1 MAIKFAFVGSPDE
14 RDDEGHID
22 GGEDDVRDEY
32 GKVDRARPIA
42 VWIGYGADLAVV
54 YEVRD

>member
-14 RDDEGHID
+14 RDDERYID
-22 GGEDDVRDEY
+22 GGKDNVRDEY

-42 VWIGYGADLAVV
+42 VWIGHRADLTVV
-54 YEVRD
+54 YEV